1 MLWAE
6 CQPGDTGW
14 NLWAEQEGDGDEGAE
29 VGDHGQGANG
39 EEGGGL
45 VVVVIIKQMKVFV
58 RIGQQLV
65 LHSDT
70 SKLVLRTKSVR
81 QSLTRLIKFLLDLS
95 DIFQSIYLIYDH
107 NSIIKYILI

>member
-6 CQPGDTGW
+6 CQPGDTGG
-14 NLWAEQEGDGDEGAE
+14 NLWAEQEVDGDEGAE
-29 VGDHGQGANG
+29 VGDHGQGGDG

-45 VVVVIIKQMKVFV
+45 VVVIIKQMKVFV

-70 SKLVLRTKSVR
+70 SKLVLRTKSVPA
-81 QSLTRLIKFLLDLS
+81 
-95 DIFQSIYLIYDH
+95 
-107 NSIIKYILI
+107 

>member
-6 CQPGDTGW
+6 CQPGDTGG

-39 EEGGGL
+39 EEGGL

>member
-39 EEGGGL
+39 EEGGAGGGGYYQADEGL
-45 VVVVIIKQMKVFV
+45 CQDRPAAGFA
-58 RIGQQLV
+58 
-65 LHSDT
+65 
-70 SKLVLRTKSVR
+70 
-81 QSLTRLIKFLLDLS
+81 F
-95 DIFQSIYLIYDH
+95 
-107 NSIIKYILI
+107 

>member
-1 MLWAE
+1 MVRVRM
-6 CQPGDTGW
+6 GKR
-14 NLWAEQEGDGDEGAE
+14 
-29 VGDHGQGANG
+29 
-39 EEGGGL
+39 GGGL
-45 VVVVIIKQMKVFV
+45 VVVIIKQMKVFV

>member
-6 CQPGDTGW
+6 CQPGDTEG

-39 EEGGGL
+39 EEGGL

-70 SKLVLRTKSVR
+70 SKLVLRTKSS
-81 QSLTRLIKFLLDLS
+81 QKNPSQDISSSCLTSVTSFKVFI
-95 DIFQSIYLIYDH
+95 
-107 NSIIKYILI
+107 